1 MNIKNRKILIT
12 GGASFIG
19 SHTADALIKNGAK
32 VVIVDNFLTGRKENL
47 NPEIKVYKA
56 NIVDSEIE
64 NIFKNEEPDFVYHF
78 AFNRL
83 FLKSVENPLLDMDS
97 IVGSINLLNN
107 ARKIGIKKFIFPSS
121 GFVYG
126 KTEKLPM
133 RETDSPNPIT
143 PYAIAKY
150 TVENYLKFFYETYN
164 LPYVIL
170 RYANVYGQRQN
181 IGAMADYIQ
190 KLSSGKQAEIY
201 GDGTM
206 SRDYVNV
213 SDIVEAN
220 LLALE
225 VPEDYPNP
233 IFNVGTGIET
243 TLNQLYQKIAELL
256 NKKADP
262 IYLPGRSEEQ
272 RRYFLDY
279 SRYFKAVGWKPEIS
293 LDEGLKLTLR
303 DKKLI

>member
-1 MNIKNRKILIT
+1 MDIKNRKILIT

-19 SHTADALIKNGAK
+19 SHTADALIEKGAK
-32 VVIVDNFLTGRKENL
+32 VVIVDNFLTGRQENL

-56 NIVDSEIE
+56 NIIDSEIE

-97 IVGSINLLNN
+97 IAGSINLLNN

-170 RYANVYGQRQN
+170 RYPNVYGQRQN

-213 SDIVEAN
+213 LDIVEAN

-233 IFNVGTGIET
+233 VFNVGTGIET
-243 TLNQLYQKIAELL
+243 TLNQLYRKIAELL

-272 RRYFLDY
+272 QRYFLDY